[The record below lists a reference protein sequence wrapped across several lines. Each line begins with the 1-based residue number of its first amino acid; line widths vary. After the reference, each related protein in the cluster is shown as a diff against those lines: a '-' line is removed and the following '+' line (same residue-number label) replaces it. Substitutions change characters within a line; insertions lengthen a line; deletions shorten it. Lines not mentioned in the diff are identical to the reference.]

1 LERVGMVDV
10 LVFIH
15 RDASLARC
23 DEIARE
29 LQEGGFKL
37 KAKYA
42 SVGIIAGSV
51 EDRSV
56 LTRFKDV
63 KDVTQIMEQ

>member
-1 LERVGMVDV
+1 MVDV

-15 RDASLARC
+15 RDASLTRC

-29 LQEGGFKL
+29 LEEAGLKL

-42 SVGIIAGSV
+42 SIGVIAGAV
-51 EDRSV
+51 EDRSI
-56 LTRFKDV
+56 LTRFQKM
-63 KDVTQIMEQ
+63 KDVTAVTEQ

>member
-1 LERVGMVDV
+1 MVDV
-10 LVFIH
+10 LVFVH

-29 LQEGGFKL
+29 LQQAGFKL
-37 KAKYA
+37 KASYA
-42 SVGIIAGSV
+42 SVGVIAGAV

-56 LTRFKDV
+56 MTRLQKV
-63 KDVTQIMEQ
+63 KDVTAVTEQ